1 MYKEER
7 REKQGREGGISF
19 LHLTCFPDEF
29 FNDQIQS
36 TVKTSQGERNPQRM
50 NQKRN
55 DLGNVFLFRG
65 KKTGFNFA
73 LPLLLFTNYEDFPA
87 TAWRGSD
94 TEPGTG
100 TGRRGLCQTRF
111 PWGAARLHHIQRLS
125 APSPPHIN
133 NHPGLYREETGL
145 DVCFNKPA
153 AKFSVIFLYIFA
165 VLCSAHVFGESC
177 SVSGLSGFLWQ

>member
-7 REKQGREGGISF
+7 REKQGREGGILF

-87 TAWRGSD
+87 TAWRGSGRAVTLSQARAQGD
-94 TEPGTG
+94 EVCVKHVSLGGLPDCITSNVCLLLPLLTSTTILGS
-100 TGRRGLCQTRF
+100 TGRRL
-111 PWGAARLHHIQRLS
+111 A
-125 APSPPHIN
+125 
-133 NHPGLYREETGL
+133 
-145 DVCFNKPA
+145 
-153 AKFSVIFLYIFA
+153 
-165 VLCSAHVFGESC
+165 
-177 SVSGLSGFLWQ
+177 